1 LSKRQLFVPGQLHM
15 LEPPSTWS
23 PPAGPLP
30 DLREVDVAID
40 TETKDGG
47 LARGRGPGWVYG
59 DGYVLGVSVAWGNQ
73 AMYVPMRHPDTEN
86 RDCEQ
91 VIRWVE
97 SLIRNCRTH
106 FFNMGYDA
114 AWLQQEGCTAWPA
127 RAEDA
132 QAMAVMLDENWDE
145 YSLDA
150 CCARAGVPGKDE
162 RLLKEAAAAHGIA
175 PVNGSIKHGLY
186 LLPARHVGPYA
197 EQDAT
202 ATLALC
208 RALLPALREERLEG
222 PYRTEMELMRVVHEM
237 RRRGIRISTSEA
249 ERAREGIRGRLKDA
263 LAAIETPPRWRRHA
277 TIDDLRSPERLAEI
291 FDAEGV
297 TYPRTPKTKAPS
309 FTKTWLE
316 QLDHPLGAQVR
327 RARQLEDLAE
337 KFLGTY
343 ILEHE
348 HRGRIHAEVHQLRTG
363 EGGTVTSRFSYS
375 NPPLQ
380 QMPSRDPELAPFVRG
395 VFLPEPDED
404 WLAADY
410 KSQEPRLVTHYA
422 AVSKKV
428 AARYGIQMGDVES
441 LVRYYREDPNPDPH
455 MFTAKILGRTR
466 KQSKD
471 ITQGLSYR
479 MKPKKLALM
488 MGVDLE
494 TATGMY
500 DEFHAKIPYIQ
511 GLAQFS
517 ERRALERGYIR
528 MIDGARRH
536 FPKWEPAKWDLRD
549 GTMHRLAAA
558 QAQWPGVQLMRAE
571 AFQAMNS
578 LIQGSAARQTKI
590 AMVRAH
596 SAGHLPLVQMH
607 DEIGF
612 SVSSA
617 RQCAEIGAIM
627 AEAVQLVIPVTVDM
641 EVGRSWGLAKTEYRE
656 YYNS

>member
-1 LSKRQLFVPGQLHM
+1 VSKRQLFVDGQLHM
-15 LEPPSTWS
+15 LEPESTWS
-23 PPAGPLP
+23 PPVGPLP
-30 DLREVDVAID
+30 DLRDVDVAID
-40 TETKDGG
+40 TETRDGG

-59 DGYVLGVSVAWGNQ
+59 DGYVLGVSVAWGDQ
-73 AMYVPMRHPDTEN
+73 AMYVPLRHPATEN
-86 RDCEQ
+86 RDAGQ
-91 VIRWVE
+91 VMQWVE
-97 SLIRNCRTH
+97 SLVRHCRVH
-106 FFNMGYDA
+106 FFNMTYDMAWLRASGCA
-114 AWLQQEGCTAWPA
+114 AWPD

-132 QAMAVMLDENWDE
+132 QAMAVMLDENWDS

-162 RLLKEAAAAHGIA
+162 RLLNEAAAAYGIA
-175 PVNGSIKHGLY
+175 PANGSIKHGLY

-197 EQDAT
+197 EQDAA

-208 RALLPALREERLEG
+208 RKLLPLMREERLEA
-222 PYRTEMELMRVVHEM
+222 PYRTEIALMRVVHDM
-237 RRRGIRISTSEA
+237 RQRGIRISTKEA
-249 ERAREGIRGRLKDA
+249 ERAQSDIRGRLREA
-263 LAAIETPPRWRRHA
+263 LTAIETPPRWRRHA

-297 TYPRTPKTKAPS
+297 AYPRTPKTKLPS
-309 FTKTWLE
+309 FTKGWLE

-327 RARQLEDLAE
+327 RCRQLEDLAE

-348 HRGRIHAEVHQLRTG
+348 HRGRIHAEVHQLRTE
-363 EGGTVTSRFSYS
+363 EGGARTSRFSYS

-380 QMPSRDPELAPFVRG
+380 QMPSRDPDLAPFIRG
-395 VFLPEPDED
+395 VFLPEADQD

-422 AVSKKV
+422 AVSKKM
-428 AARYGIQMGDVES
+428 AAQYGIPMGDVES
-441 LVRYYREDPNPDPH
+441 LVRYYHEDPNPDPH

-479 MKPKKLALM
+479 MKPTKLAAM
-488 MGVDLE
+488 MNVDLE

-500 DEFHAKIPYIQ
+500 EEFHAKIPYIQ

-517 ERRALERGYIR
+517 ERRAVERGYIK

-536 FPKWEPAKWDLRD
+536 FPLWEPAKWDLRD
-549 GTMHRLAAA
+549 ETMLRLPAA
-558 QAQWPGVQLMRAE
+558 QQRWPGVQLTRAK

-596 SAGHLPLVQMH
+596 AAGHLPLVQMH

-617 RQCAEIGAIM
+617 RECENIGQIM
-627 AEAVQLVIPVTVDM
+627 SEAVRLVIPVTVDM
-641 EVGRSWGLAKTEYRE
+641 ELGKSWGLAKTGYRE
-656 YYNS
+656 YYT